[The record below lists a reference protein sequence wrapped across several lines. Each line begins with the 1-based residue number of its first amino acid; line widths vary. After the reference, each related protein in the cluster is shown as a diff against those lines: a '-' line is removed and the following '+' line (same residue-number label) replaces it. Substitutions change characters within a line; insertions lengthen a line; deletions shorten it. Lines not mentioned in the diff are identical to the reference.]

1 MVKLGFRDFHYKAK
15 STEEDYKAVWEYF
28 VNILL
33 PNHMEPLLH
42 TAKAFNLDVYTP
54 LFSSELTDFL
64 RTIPIQQRINRK
76 IEKALSSKY
85 LPKSIIERKSM
96 GFDVALEKELIYK

>member
-1 MVKLGFRDFHYKAK
+1 MVKLGFRDFLYKAK

-28 VNILL
+28 VRILL

-42 TAKAFNLDVYTP
+42 TARVFNLDVYTP
-54 LFSSELTDFL
+54 LFSSDLTNFL

-76 IEKALSSKY
+76 IEKTLAAKY
-85 LPKSIIERKSM
+85 LPKLIIERKSM